1 MLKKLFGLALA
12 LLATLAVSAQVRVGE
27 GQLSGSFESN
37 SIYYQDD
44 SGLGAAGTAPDDRFG
59 SNNYM
64 KLDYMNGRF
73 SAGLQIDAYLP
84 ALQGYEI
91 GQQPGAYHFYL
102 SSKYI
107 QWQDHNYSVRV
118 GDIFDQFGSGLI
130 FRSFEDRQ
138 LGFNNSI
145 EGVQG
150 IYRFGASR

>member
-73 SAGLQIDAYLP
+73 SAGLQIVASFFNSLNLVCRFP
-84 ALQGYEI
+84 VARNSPISSPTTQSSPRAL
-91 GQQPGAYHFYL
+91 
-102 SSKYI
+102 
-107 QWQDHNYSVRV
+107 
-118 GDIFDQFGSGLI
+118 
-130 FRSFEDRQ
+130 
-138 LGFNNSI
+138 
-145 EGVQG
+145 
-150 IYRFGASR
+150 

>member
-1 MLKKLFGLALA
+1 M
-12 LLATLAVSAQVRVGE
+12 
-27 GQLSGSFESN
+27 
-37 SIYYQDD
+37 
-44 SGLGAAGTAPDDRFG
+44 
-59 SNNYM
+59 
-64 KLDYMNGRF
+64 
-73 SAGLQIDAYLP
+73 
-84 ALQGYEI
+84 QGYEI

-150 IYRFGASR
+150 IYRFGDYVEVKGMYGRPRLYTDYADSWVRGADLHISLNDISVGTLRSSRLRAATSTATSRSTRIRRSTSPLADLPRPT

>member
-73 SAGLQIDAYLP
+73 SGDSRLTLISLHCRDMRSASSPEPIL
-84 ALQGYEI
+84 
-91 GQQPGAYHFYL
+91 L
-102 SSKYI
+102 SLLEVYP
-107 QWQDHNYSVRV
+107 V
-118 GDIFDQFGSGLI
+118 
-130 FRSFEDRQ
+130 
-138 LGFNNSI
+138 
-145 EGVQG
+145 
-150 IYRFGASR
+150 A

>member
-107 QWQDHNYSVRV
+107 QWQDHLS
-118 GDIFDQFGSGLI
+118 LI
-130 FRSFEDRQ
+130 H
-138 LGFNNSI
+138 I
-145 EGVQG
+145 
-150 IYRFGASR
+150 